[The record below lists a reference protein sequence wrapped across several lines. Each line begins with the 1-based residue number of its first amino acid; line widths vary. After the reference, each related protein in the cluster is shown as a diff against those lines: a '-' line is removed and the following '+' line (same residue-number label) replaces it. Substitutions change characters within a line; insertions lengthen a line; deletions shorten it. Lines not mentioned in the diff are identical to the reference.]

1 MPRNPL
7 YDVLKGD
14 YAKPNGITENM
25 LQKAYNSKPSC
36 GDSKRWFCLFDVF
49 RCGNKPSVLPRDIK
63 TSGATTKTAR
73 QTPNRETLKREE
85 SPVYYC
91 TICGL
96 ATVMSSYVFTA
107 KLNLIA
113 DTFTLAC
120 KFRLSRINRNQIR
133 KILKSYFLK
142 KSVDFF
148 ETAEYNVKKGI

>member
-1 MPRNPL
+1 MSHHFFEGRAV
-7 YDVLKGD
+7 DVSTGKTFVLK
-14 YAKPNGITENM
+14 YYRI
-25 LQKAYNSKPSC
+25 LC
-36 GDSKRWFCLFDVF
+36 GF
-49 RCGNKPSVLPRDIK
+49 I
-63 TSGATTKTAR
+63 
-73 QTPNRETLKREE
+73 
-85 SPVYYC
+85 
-91 TICGL
+91 
-96 ATVMSSYVFTA
+96 TVMSSYVFTA